1 MPEEATDPSLRT
13 VPPVARR
20 RRFRIELRGQI
31 DQAWMSA
38 FEPLS
43 FTNSDLVTSIEVL
56 VDQAALR
63 GVMNHLWDLNLD
75 ICSMVEIAGP
85 AQPNGEM

>member
-1 MPEEATDPSLRT
+1 VSEEAPNRFTQDIA
-13 VPPVARR
+13 PVARR

-31 DQAWMSA
+31 DQAWISA

-43 FTNSDLVTSIEVL
+43 CASSGLVTTIEVL

-63 GVMNHLWDLNLD
+63 GVLNHLWDLNLY
-75 ICSMVEIAGP
+75 ISSAVEIAGP
-85 AQPNGEM
+85 AHQNGEM